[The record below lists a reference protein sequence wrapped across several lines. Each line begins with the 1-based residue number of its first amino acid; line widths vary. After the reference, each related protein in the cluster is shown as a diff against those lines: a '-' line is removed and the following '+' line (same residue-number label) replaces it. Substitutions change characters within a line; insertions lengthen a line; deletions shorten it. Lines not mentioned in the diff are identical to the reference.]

1 MKKKKKYEKPRIE
14 FHDLQ
19 LKEEIANTCWGGHIK
34 KNGKGSTW
42 FYDTKGEGYVSFQI
56 NSDSCALSLAN
67 VTFYHK
73 NGTVGSIT
81 QDQINELNAALAASG
96 GNEGT
101 NFKGEDTG
109 LFPNNPDSR
118 WS

>member
-1 MKKKKKYEKPRIE
+1 MKKKYEKPRIE

-19 LKEEIANTCWGGHIK
+19 LKEEIANTCWGGHIGG
-34 KNGKGSTW
+34 NKGGLTW
-42 FYDTKGEGYVSFQI
+42 YYNTKGEGYVSFQI
-56 NSDSCALSLAN
+56 KEGNCALNLVN

-96 GNEGT
+96 GDDGNP
-101 NFKGEDTG
+101 FKGEG
-109 LFPNNPDSR
+109 VNFPNKPNPF